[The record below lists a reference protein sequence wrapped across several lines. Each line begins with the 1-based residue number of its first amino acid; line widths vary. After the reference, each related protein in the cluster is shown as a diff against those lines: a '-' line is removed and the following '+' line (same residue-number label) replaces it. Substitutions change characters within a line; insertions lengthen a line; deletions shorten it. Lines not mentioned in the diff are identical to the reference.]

1 MGRRSQSRPP
11 SSGSK
16 GSKFRISRADCKSPV
31 DERFLGH
38 HSWVL
43 PSPLPL
49 RIFRHPFFARIRD
62 GDAMRSLNQPAS
74 RNRSTRQQKK
84 VGKKW
89 TAKNEVPRSFEK
101 TPKPETSFQKSEISQ
116 TSIFKLSEPIFRFH
130 LSFCNCLWNL
140 QRPFKFQMTSSKFQI
155 GFLRNSD
162 FQIPNWFIRNSEFGV
177 WNLQRLAGRP
187 AIEPPPRSIQPV
199 DW

>member
-101 TPKPETSFQKSEISQ
+101 TPKPETSFQKSKISQ

-130 LSFCNCLWNL
+130 LSFCNCLPKPRNPNGARL
-140 QRPFKFQMTSSKFQI
+140 HARPTSYWLLI
-155 GFLRNSD
+155 LRRGLRLRKECSNAVRPLNS
-162 FQIPNWFIRNSEFGV
+162 I
-177 WNLQRLAGRP
+177 AGH
-187 AIEPPPRSIQPV
+187 
-199 DW
+199 